1 MTSEPTLIFPDTW
14 QLDGFTTNV
23 TSRQAGEPEPVIREL
38 LQNGL
43 DAAIREAGRDCAEIH
58 FTISQHP
65 LSLLPGFDV
74 YTQAF
79 EAAKQGDAKRKTN
92 DVRSAV
98 QRIEDVLSDASLS
111 MLSCRD
117 NGVGLDEGRMTAL
130 LSEGQ
135 SDKARQGAGSYG
147 LGHLTAFAASDLR
160 FVLYAGLRGTQRIA
174 SGHAILASHKLGN
187 TRHSSHGYW
196 KTLTDI
202 FSLEDRIYP
211 RAVPQILASE
221 FDKIDGSGSIVSILG
236 FNYFHNDAARAVDDI
251 CRVAALN
258 FLGAIYSRKMV
269 VHVRDEQSDRHQ
281 VVDADSLE
289 QILREFRNQRRA
301 PRPDGSPAS
310 KATVLSTPCARGVK
324 SNNRSIVQFACTS
337 ARSRRTRPNVH
348 ASRFFRDGMWI
359 TNNAPHLETGAFTGV
374 LPFDAVVSLSDAD
387 PEDHTEFY
395 DLVRNAEGPEHRGLT
410 KMREMPAGNRKTLRG
425 KLEQLADLLREEAG
439 AHDAG
444 VGFSPAGFAVFGTG
458 ATREAQEVPRVRHRM
473 TADDQDDLERA
484 ADPYGQSGDG
494 PTVIKGTSPK
504 PSPRPSRSPSPG
516 TAVKMRRSVLPIV
529 DADGRVRRLLATLK
543 IDSRASA
550 DNRVGLRVYAESG
563 SDETCEQPIAPIW
576 QPIRYVRVN
585 DQNITAD
592 DQYEVSIPAPTGAD
606 NIEIE
611 LDQPAVA
618 SAQFEIDVV
627 RRARARAR
635 S

>member
-98 QRIEDVLSDASLS
+98 QRIENVLSNESIS
-111 MLSCRD
+111 TLSCRD

-301 PRPDGSPAS
+301 PAAGWLPGEQGYRAIHTLREGREIEQSIDRSVRVHFRPLEANSS
-310 KATVLSTPCARGVK
+310 E
-324 SNNRSIVQFACTS
+324 
-337 ARSRRTRPNVH
+337 RSRVQI
-348 ASRFFRDGMWI
+348 FRDGMWI

-484 ADPYGQSGDG
+484 TDPYGQSDDQPTLLDG
-494 PTVIKGTSPK
+494 PSPK
-504 PSPRPSRSPSPG
+504 PSSRPSRPPAPG